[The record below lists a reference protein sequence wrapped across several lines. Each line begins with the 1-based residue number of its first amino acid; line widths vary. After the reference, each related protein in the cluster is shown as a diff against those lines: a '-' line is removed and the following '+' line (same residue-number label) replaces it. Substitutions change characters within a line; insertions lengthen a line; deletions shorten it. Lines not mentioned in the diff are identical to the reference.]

1 MLYNTFSDKILYI
14 CEKLTIMTPKQLFQL
29 FILVLIL
36 ALFATVSIQ
45 YSTIKEKNDENARIS
60 QNQTVLNDQIKTFK
74 SKDSLNVSEIAALTY
89 TNAEFKRFNSETV
102 QAIKSMG
109 LSLKNVQNTLNSY
122 IQTID
127 SLKGKTEIKLIGK
140 DTAYCFSQKTKFSE
154 ISGCVTRYNAEVVS
168 KSWRSLTAIISTDY
182 SKRFL
187 FIKYGKKITKVDI
200 KSDNPND
207 SIKSVEF
214 VVVKN

>member
-1 MLYNTFSDKILYI
+1 
-14 CEKLTIMTPKQLFQL
+14 MTPKQLFQL

-45 YSTIKEKNDENARIS
+45 YSTIKEKNAENVRIS
-60 QNQTVLNDQIKTFK
+60 RNQTVLNDQIKTFK

-109 LSLKNVQNTLNSY
+109 ISLKNVQNTLNSY

>member
-1 MLYNTFSDKILYI
+1 
-14 CEKLTIMTPKQLFQL
+14 MTPKQLFQL
-29 FILVLIL
+29 FILLFIL
-36 ALFATVSIQ
+36 ALCATVSIQ
-45 YSTIKEKNDENARIS
+45 YSTIKEKNAENVRIS
-60 QNQTVLNDQIKTFK
+60 RNQTVLNDQIKTFK

>member
-1 MLYNTFSDKILYI
+1 
-14 CEKLTIMTPKQLFQL
+14 MTPKQLFQL

-60 QNQTVLNDQIKTFK
+60 QNQTVLNSELKTFK

-109 LSLKNVQNTLNSY
+109 LSLKNVQNTLESY
-122 IQTID
+122 VQTID
-127 SLKGKTEIKLIGK
+127 SLKGRTEVKIIGK

-154 ISGCVTRYNAEVVS
+154 ISGCVTRYNAEVVA

>member
-1 MLYNTFSDKILYI
+1 
-14 CEKLTIMTPKQLFQL
+14 MTPKQLFQL

-45 YSTIKEKNDENARIS
+45 YSTIKEKNAENVRIS
-60 QNQTVLNDQIKTFK
+60 RNQTVLNDQIKTFK

-89 TNAEFKRFNSETV
+89 TNAEFKRYQSETI
-102 QAIKSMG
+102 QTIKSMG
-109 LSLKNVQNTLNSY
+109 LSLKNVQNTLESY
-122 IQTID
+122 VQTID
-127 SLKGKTEIKLIGK
+127 SLKTKTEIKLIGK

-168 KSWRSLTAIISTDY
+168 KSWRSLTAVISTDY

-187 FIKYGKKITKVDI
+187 FIKYGKKISKVDI

>member
-1 MLYNTFSDKILYI
+1 MRYI
-14 CEKLTIMTPKQLFQL
+14 CEKLTNMTPKQLFQL
-29 FILVLIL
+29 FILLFIL
-36 ALFATVSIQ
+36 ALCATVSIQ
-45 YSTIKEKNDENARIS
+45 YSTIKEKNAENVRIS
-60 QNQTVLNDQIKTFK
+60 RNQTVLNDQIKTFK

>member
-1 MLYNTFSDKILYI
+1 
-14 CEKLTIMTPKQLFQL
+14 MTPKQLFQL

-45 YSTIKEKNDENARIS
+45 YSTIKEKNAENVRIS
-60 QNQTVLNDQIKTFK
+60 RNQTVLNDQIKTFK

-109 LSLKNVQNTLNSY
+109 LSLKNVQNTLESY
-122 IQTID
+122 VQTID
-127 SLKGKTEIKLIGK
+127 SLKGRTEVKIIGK